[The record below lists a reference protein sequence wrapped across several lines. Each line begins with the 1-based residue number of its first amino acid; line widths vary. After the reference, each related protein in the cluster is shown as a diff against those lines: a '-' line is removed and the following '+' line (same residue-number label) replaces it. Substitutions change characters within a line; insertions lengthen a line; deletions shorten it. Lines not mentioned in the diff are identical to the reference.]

1 MNIDATKI
9 KECGEDGK
17 MEVGGESEVK
27 ESSFIMVIQ
36 KKIPKTETLVRNMW
50 FGDLEINT
58 K

>member
-36 KKIPKTETLVRNMW
+36 KKIPKTETLVRNM
-50 FGDLEINT
+50 
-58 K
+58 